1 MNNKDKKT
9 IEEQNKLLD
18 HLIEYGGRQYIDEEI
33 KKSEE
38 LPELEPSKEFDE
50 KMHRMFQDAY
60 KREARLE
67 RFQLGKKVAAI
78 AVAVVLVVS
87 AAAMNIKAVRQPI
100 LNFVFHKDNNA
111 NKTNVNSKQQSK
123 NNYDITFKYIPTGYK
138 QQKVTYS
145 AHDTQIAYTYFN
157 QKLDKYLFINVQVDQ
172 DYDSYVNQSSLS
184 DYEKLTY
191 KDHTYYFLSGKTNTL
206 ITYKNRCIVSIISSE
221 NKDKLLKVA
230 TSSKFNIKN

>member
-9 IEEQNKLLD
+9 IEEQDKLLD

-87 AAAMNIKAVRQPI
+87 AAAMNIKAVRQPM
-100 LNFVFHKDNNA
+100 LNFVFHRSDNK
-111 NKTNVNSKQQSK
+111 NKTNVNPK
-123 NNYDITFKYIPTGYK
+123 NKGNYNISFNYIPNGYK

-145 AHDTQIAYTYFN
+145 MSNDSESYKFYN
-157 QKLDKYLFINVQVDQ
+157 QQFDKTLYINIEMNQ
-172 DYDSYVNQSSLS
+172 DYDAYVNQSSS
-184 DYEKLTY
+184 SKYDKLTY
-191 KDHTYYFLSGKTNTL
+191 KNHTYYFLDGNKNTL
-206 ITYKNRCIVSIISSE
+206 ITYKNHCIITIMSVE
-221 NKDKLLKVA
+221 NQSQLLKTA
-230 TSSKFNIKN
+230 SSIKLIRK

>member
-78 AVAVVLVVS
+78 AVAVLLVVS
-87 AAAMNIKAVRQPI
+87 AAAMNIKAVREPV
-100 LNFVFHKDNNA
+100 LNFVFHRSINGNRTNINTKDK
-111 NKTNVNSKQQSK
+111 NKYN
-123 NNYDITFKYIPTGYK
+123 ITFKYIPKNYK
-138 QQKVTYS
+138 QTKVSYS
-145 AHDTQIAYTYFN
+145 FKSDQVIYEFYNEKIDDYLYVKAQIN
-157 QKLDKYLFINVQVDQ
+157 QK
-172 DYDSYVNQSSLS
+172 YDSYINQSFISKY
-184 DYEKLTY
+184 DKITY
-191 KDHTYYFLSGKTNTL
+191 KDHTYYFLSGDNNTL
-206 ITYKNRCIVSIISSE
+206 ITYKNRSIISIISKENQSE
-221 NKDKLLKVA
+221 LLKIA
-230 TSSKFNIKN
+230 SLSKVNFN

>member
-60 KREARLE
+60 KREARLV

-87 AAAMNIKAVRQPI
+87 AAAMNIKAVRQPV
-100 LNFVFHKDNNA
+100 LNFVFHKNNIT
-111 NKTNVNSKQQSK
+111 NKTNINSKKQGK
-123 NNYDITFKYIPTGYK
+123 NNYEIAFKYMPNGYK

-145 AHDTQIAYTYFN
+145 SDNTQITYTYIN
-157 QKLDKYLFINVQVDQ
+157 KKL
-172 DYDSYVNQSSLS
+172 S
-184 DYEKLTY
+184 
-191 KDHTYYFLSGKTNTL
+191 
-206 ITYKNRCIVSIISSE
+206 
-221 NKDKLLKVA
+221 
-230 TSSKFNIKN
+230 